1 MNGEYKIFR
10 VFCILSIVLLCTLL
24 LTTGILTVK
33 YQTEQTVFGS
43 AHSVIQIY
51 EKDDGAVLNLNGKI
65 SQLHPQRYSEALD
78 TLSYTVFAPINNLI
92 ELVKTVSQAINM

>member
-10 VFCILSIVLLCTLL
+10 VFCILSIALLCTLL

-43 AHSVIQIY
+43 THSTVQIY
-51 EKDDGAVLNLNGKI
+51 EKEDGAVLNFNGKI
-65 SQLHPQRYSEALD
+65 SQLHPKRYAEVFN
-78 TLSYTVFAPINNLI
+78 TLSYTVLAPINNLI
-92 ELVKTVSQAINM
+92 ELVRTVSKAINI